1 MKHKTHIK
9 QWLAIVIGALTMTA
23 TTAKA
28 DFADDINATTNKY
41 GYGHRVIYEMNVGGF
56 TTDGTFAAAQAK
68 LTELKLTGVDVIWL
82 MPIYPRQSTSPGI
95 NSPYGPVSYTK
106 INPSYG
112 TLADLKAFVNA
123 AHSLNMEVWLDWVP
137 NHTATNAEWTTSP
150 YDPTDYYKYSGNTI
164 VHPNNYGDVIQLDYN
179 KQTLRNAMDAA
190 MKYWIEN
197 ADIDG
202 FRCDYVSSSEIPA
215 DYWTWQ
221 IPRLRNYATSLGK
234 SNFWMLGEANFLDNA
249 AKKLFNTGWD
259 YDYMWNFFEPTLTG
273 MGSGTDASTLKT
285 RLTNHFNQ
293 SEYSN
298 LDRMAYMNNHDE
310 DWNDKA
316 TMLSRY
322 GDNRYAFNVLLF
334 TFYGMPLIYN
344 GQEIGYNTCLDYFND
359 TKINWNDVDTK
370 MRNTIRTLT
379 ALKHSVEAFQDGK
392 TFEERGSF
400 TMFNTS
406 NSVLAYKRKHGS
418 SEAIVVMNFGTGTTN
433 VALTGVTAGSYD
445 LCLNS
450 STIASGVSK
459 ETVELTSSPTI
470 SVEARGYKVYVLGGI
485 STEDKTYAAT
495 LTGNETA
502 INKATFTMSA
512 TVDDAEDNNREVY
525 GYYTT
530 DGSEP
535 TTNSTAVRHGD
546 VITLTD
552 NCTLKFKYRTNNHN
566 TTLSETI
573 TKNVRLTYSTSE
585 NYSNYRN
592 NTTTNGITVFLK
604 TNYANPS
611 IWGWETEGGAD
622 LNPGETW
629 PGNVV
634 TNTTESGWLYK
645 TFNTNNLTFNCNNG
659 GSNETGSVTITED
672 SHFLYIDG
680 NLVKLDEYDQ
690 TASSKYVYFA
700 QPAGNAWTTADVK
713 AYSFKDVSNMVLVK
727 DETGWENLYLYAYR
741 NDAPVVFGA
750 WPGATADATVTV
762 NGTTYKA
769 FSLDGTTTGDV
780 TFIFNNGNG
789 TQLADITGSASKT
802 ATYTVTTTAAT
813 ATDVIP
819 HDGYTMFVKN
829 SVGWTDANLHLY
841 SYSSE
846 LYGGWPGKSR
856 DGSVTINGTTYSY
869 FNLLATNNGT
879 GTKFIVNNTVGGN
892 ANQAEDYS
900 VSAID
905 RDLFLEISPSDGE
918 KKNIAAKS
926 PLTTEPLGAWGG
938 THLNKIGTLYTA
950 TGNTDFLRLNVS
962 NVSEGEPLIFNNSTG
977 ATSVY
982 EPYLDNSG
990 ETSVFFQAGNEGTYY
1005 VWAWSDLGG
1014 GENYTASGSYPGDL
1028 MTKQGQLSNG
1038 KYIYKWTQTKNVGDT
1053 PTYIII
1059 SNGNSNESTKYYDGA
1074 KFTNNGLYTDQG
1086 AAAVQVTKVG
1096 APTGGDEQ
1104 MDDVS
1109 CLYGTFY
1116 YPASSST
1123 KTLSSTILPTGTKQE
1138 EDIRQTIAA
1147 NSVEGDC
1154 TYLLAPT
1161 WNGSNTTAT
1170 GVTDWTGNSVT
1181 VNTPAQ
1187 NTAATQ
1193 TVTVPAAATYMVQ
1206 AIVRATAGKTITLSL
1221 NGSSQTI
1228 TAIGMGNGTASQ
1240 VDHNGRVDALYTGA
1254 TGGWQKIEKSVT
1266 LAKDAS
1272 LTISLMSDAA
1282 SNEFQFSDV
1291 TLLKN
1296 PNTAGMFYTT
1306 AATTEATPFAD
1317 LSNVNKFSFFD
1328 RGSNLNGLVVLGSSA
1343 VQNISGHEHPVNT
1356 IIKDGDN
1363 YTCQHLM
1370 FTDTDD
1376 SGQSWNNRNA
1386 FATNVAFT
1394 ADKVSFNRQF
1404 AKQHT
1409 TLCLPYSL
1417 TAAQLNSLFGT
1428 NTWYAYKGVSENGSN
1443 IVFEEKTNTATIA
1456 NQPML
1461 IIPGNNGQLMGNG
1474 IEGEF
1479 AVSPMGTLSDTGFLP
1494 TYCWMEGYNDA
1505 NYAYYLF
1512 NTEGNCVRVGNEG
1525 FDTKPFRAYIKIPA
1539 SAAKETLMLEIETPA
1554 QEQTTYINK
1563 VEATSN
1569 GSNITYNTLGQIV
1582 GNSYRGIVI
1591 KNGKKTIQ

>member
-1 MKHKTHIK
+1 MKHNTHFK

-56 TTDGTFAAAQAK
+56 TTAGTFAAAQAK

-82 MPIYPRQSTSPGI
+82 MPIYPRQSTSPGL

-106 INPSYG
+106 TNPSYG
-112 TLADLKAFVNA
+112 TIAQLKSFVDR
-123 AHSLNMEVWLDWVP
+123 AHELNMEVWLDWVP
-137 NHTATNAEWTTSP
+137 NHTATNAEWVTDSV
-150 YDPTDYYKYSGNTI
+150 PTNYYKYSGGSI
-164 VHPNNYGDVIQLDYN
+164 VHPNSYSDVIQLDYS
-179 KQTLRNAMDAA
+179 KQTLRNSMDYA
-190 MKYWIEN
+190 MKFWIRE
-197 ADIDG
+197 AGIDG
-202 FRCDYVSSSEIPA
+202 YRCDYISSSEIPA

-221 IPRLRNYATSLGK
+221 IPRLRNYAASLGK
-234 SNFWMLGEANFLDNA
+234 SNFWMLGEANFLDNT

-298 LDRMAYMNNHDE
+298 LDRMAYLNNHDE

-316 TMLSRY
+316 TMTSRY
-322 GDNRYAFNVLLF
+322 GDNRYAFNVLIF

-344 GQEIGYNTCLDYFND
+344 GQEIGYSQNLDYFHD
-359 TKINWNDVDTK
+359 TKINWNSVDNK
-370 MRNTIRTLT
+370 MKNTIRTLT
-379 ALKHSVEAFQDGK
+379 ALKHNVEAFQDGK
-392 TFEERGSF
+392 TFAERGSF
-400 TMFNTS
+400 SLFSTS
-406 NSVLAYKRKHGS
+406 NSVVAYKRAHGD
-418 SEAIVVMNFGTGTTN
+418 SEAIVVLNLGSSAAT
-433 VALTGVTAGSYD
+433 VSLSGVTAGSYE

-459 ETVELTSSPTI
+459 ESVELTASPTI
-470 SVEARGYKVYVLGGI
+470 NVEARGYRVYVKGSIGI
-485 STEDKTYAAT
+485 TQKTYSAT
-495 LTGNETA
+495 LEGSETA
-502 INKATFTMSA
+502 INKATFTMNA
-512 TVDDAEDNNREVY
+512 TVDDNTDTGRQVY

-530 DGSEP
+530 DGTEP
-535 TTNSTAVRHGD
+535 TTASTAIRHGD
-546 VITLTD
+546 VITID
-552 NCTLKFKYRTNNHN
+552 EDCTLKFRYRTNNLDE
-566 TTLSETI
+566 TLSSTV
-573 TKNVRLTYSTSE
+573 TKNVSISYSTSE
-585 NYSNYRN
+585 NYSNYKN
-592 NTTTNGITVFLK
+592 NIPAGSGITVFLK
-604 TNYANPS
+604 TNHANPV
-611 IWGWETEGGAD
+611 IWGWKTEGGAD

-629 PGNVV
+629 PGNTV

-645 TFNTNNLTFNCNNG
+645 TFATDNLTFKCADNG
-659 GSNETGSVTITED
+659 ANETGSVTITEN
-672 SHFLYIDG
+672 SHFLYVDNYLI
-680 NLVKLDEYDQ
+680 KLDEYNQ
-690 TASSKYVYFA
+690 TADNKYVYFA
-700 QPAGNAWTTADVK
+700 QLGETDWANVSCYAWGWGTHNGNTVFVDDQTGWGDNLRLYCWYGDTTLSGSWPGWSATGTISYNGTNTYKYFDLGVSSGDQHLFFNNNGSNQIEYYNYNTSSNGLISLTSSSASLGTLGNAEPFGVWGSTGGR
-713 AYSFKDVSNMVLVK
+713 VL
-727 DETGWENLYLYAYR
+727 T
-741 NDAPVVFGA
+741 
-750 WPGATADATVTV
+750 
-762 NGTTYKA
+762 
-769 FSLDGTTTGDV
+769 
-780 TFIFNNGNG
+780 
-789 TQLADITGSASKT
+789 
-802 ATYTVTTTAAT
+802 
-813 ATDVIP
+813 
-819 HDGYTMFVKN
+819 
-829 SVGWTDANLHLY
+829 
-841 SYSSE
+841 
-846 LYGGWPGKSR
+846 
-856 DGSVTINGTTYSY
+856 
-869 FNLLATNNGT
+869 
-879 GTKFIVNNTVGGN
+879 
-892 ANQAEDYS
+892 
-900 VSAID
+900 
-905 RDLFLEISPSDGE
+905 
-918 KKNIAAKS
+918 
-926 PLTTEPLGAWGG
+926 
-938 THLNKIGTLYTA
+938 KIGTLYDS
-950 TGNTDFLRLNVS
+950 TGNTHNVMRLDASGAIAGVS
-962 NVSEGEPLIFNNSTG
+962 LIFNNNAQGTQAADASCEFG
-977 ATSVY
+977 RLYYAT
-982 EPYLDNSG
+982 
-990 ETSVFFQAGNEGTYY
+990 
-1005 VWAWSDLGG
+1005 
-1014 GENYTASGSYPGDL
+1014 TA
-1028 MTKQGQLSNG
+1028 
-1038 KYIYKWTQTKNVGDT
+1038 I
-1053 PTYIII
+1053 
-1059 SNGNSNESTKYYDGA
+1059 
-1074 KFTNNGLYTDQG
+1074 
-1086 AAAVQVTKVG
+1086 
-1096 APTGGDEQ
+1096 
-1104 MDDVS
+1104 
-1109 CLYGTFY
+1109 
-1116 YPASSST
+1116 SSST
-1123 KTLSSTILPTGTKQE
+1123 SLSTLSLPNGTKQE
-1138 EDIRQTIAA
+1138 ESIDTHVIPPHI
-1147 NSVEGDC
+1147 NGDD
-1154 TYLLAPT
+1154 TYLLSPT
-1161 WNGSNTTAT
+1161 WTGSTTT
-1170 GVTDWTGNSVT
+1170 KDNVVDWTGKSVT

-1240 VDHNGRVDALYTGA
+1240 VDHNGRVDALYTGT

-1456 NQPML
+1456 NQPLL

-1512 NTEGNCVRVGNEG
+1512 NTEGNCVKVGNEG

-1554 QEQTTYINK
+1554 QEQTTYINN

>member
-1 MKHKTHIK
+1 MKHNTHIK
-9 QWLAIVIGALTMTA
+9 QWLAIVIGALTMTV

-56 TTDGTFAAAQAK
+56 TTAGTFAAAQAK

-150 YDPTDYYKYSGNTI
+150 YNPTDYYKYSGNTI

-234 SNFWMLGEANFLDNA
+234 SNFWMLGEANFLDNT

-359 TKINWNDVDTK
+359 TKINWNSVDNK
-370 MRNTIRTLT
+370 MKNTIRTLT
-379 ALKHSVEAFQDGK
+379 ALKHNVEAFQDGK
-392 TFEERGSF
+392 TFAERGSF
-400 TMFNTS
+400 SLFSTS
-406 NSVLAYKRKHGS
+406 NSVVAYKRAHGD
-418 SEAIVVMNFGTGTTN
+418 SEAIVVLNLGSNAAT
-433 VALTGVTAGSYD
+433 VSLTGVTAGSYD

-450 STIASGVSK
+450 QTIASGVSK
-459 ETVELTSSPTI
+459 ESVELTASPTI
-470 SVEARGYKVYVLGGI
+470 NVEARGYRVYVKGGI
-485 STEDKTYAAT
+485 NMTEKSYTAE
-495 LTGNETA
+495 LTGNEVG
-502 INKATFTMSA
+502 INKATFTMNA
-512 TVDDAEDNNREVY
+512 TVDGTTDSNREVY

-530 DGSEP
+530 DGTEP
-535 TTNSTAVRHGD
+535 TSASNAIRHGD
-546 VITLTD
+546 VITID
-552 NCTLKFKYRTNNHN
+552 EDCTLKFRYRTSNQNND
-566 TTLSETI
+566 LSSTV
-573 TKNVRLTYSTSE
+573 TKNVSISYSTSE
-585 NYSNYRN
+585 NYSNYKN
-592 NTTTNGITVFLK
+592 NIPAGSGITVFLK
-604 TNYANPS
+604 TNHANPT
-611 IWGWETEGGAD
+611 IWGWKTDGGAD
-622 LNPGETW
+622 LNPGELH
-629 PGNVV
+629 PGNTV

-645 TFNTNNLTFNCNNG
+645 TFATDALTFHCTDAGN
-659 GSNETGSVTITED
+659 STTADVSITED
-672 SHFLYIDG
+672 SHFLYVDG
-680 NLVKLDEYDQ
+680 YLIKLNEYDQ
-690 TASSKYVYFA
+690 RADSKYVYFA
-700 QPAGNAWTTADVK
+700 QPNG
-713 AYSFKDVSNMVLVK
+713 S
-727 DETGWENLYLYAYR
+727 
-741 NDAPVVFGA
+741 A
-750 WPGATADATVTV
+750 WPANDI
-762 NGTTYKA
+762 NGYSYKNA
-769 FSLDGTTTGDV
+769 SLSDYG
-780 TFIFNNGNG
+780 
-789 TQLADITGSASKT
+789 IT
-802 ATYTVTTTAAT
+802 
-813 ATDVIP
+813 P
-819 HDGYTMFVKN
+819 DGYTVFVKQN
-829 SVGWTDANLHLY
+829 VGWDNASLHLY
-841 SYSSE
+841 TWSE
-846 LYGGWPGKSR
+846 ELFGGWAGKAR
-856 DGSVTINGTTYSY
+856 DGEVTIDGTTYSY
-869 FNLLATNNGT
+869 FKMGAGNTGKTANLIINNG
-879 GTKFIVNNTVGGN
+879 NGGN
-892 ANQAEDYS
+892 ANESKSYNFTINSDLYLDVTAAGSDKPD
-900 VSAID
+900 VTAIEAPVYKA
-905 RDLFLEISPSDGE
+905 LG
-918 KKNIAAKS
+918 NWTGTA
-926 PLTTEPLGAWGG
+926 LTS
-938 THLNKIGTLYTA
+938 IGTLYST

-962 NVSEGEPLIFNNSTG
+962 NVAEGTNLIFNT
-977 ATSVY
+977 TSAAAVSVPY
-982 EPYLDNSG
+982 SPYLDSND
-990 ETSVFFQAGNEGTYY
+990 EISVFYKTDTQDSYYAWVWTEGGNGGGYYTVAGNF
-1005 VWAWSDLGG
+1005 
-1014 GENYTASGSYPGDL
+1014 PGDA
-1028 MTKQGQLSNG
+1028 MTLQGTDTDG
-1038 KYIYKWTQTKNVGDT
+1038 KYVYKYVQTKVNDI
-1053 PTYIII
+1053 PNRIII
-1059 SNGNSNESTKYYDGA
+1059 SNAAETKVVDSKTFTNHGVYTSNSNTSTTITQVGDPTISSDAQANDVTCIYGNMYYA
-1074 KFTNNGLYTDQG
+1074 TD
-1086 AAAVQVTKVG
+1086 AT
-1096 APTGGDEQ
+1096 T
-1104 MDDVS
+1104 
-1109 CLYGTFY
+1109 T
-1116 YPASSST
+1116 
-1123 KTLSSTILPTGTKQE
+1123 TLNAIALPTGTKQE

-1154 TYLLAPT
+1154 TYLLAPA

-1221 NGSSQTI
+1221 NGSSQAI

-1512 NTEGNCVRVGNEG
+1512 NTEGNCVKVGNEG

-1554 QEQTTYINK
+1554 QEQTTYINN